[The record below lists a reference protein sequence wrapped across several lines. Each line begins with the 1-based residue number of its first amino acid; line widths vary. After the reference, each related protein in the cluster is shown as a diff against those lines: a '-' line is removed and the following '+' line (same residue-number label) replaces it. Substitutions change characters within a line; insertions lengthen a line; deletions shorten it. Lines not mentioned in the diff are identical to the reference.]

1 MADLEQQL
9 QAMLSNP
16 ELMNQLFSMAGSLG
30 TSRNP
35 PPSQPQSAPASA
47 PFDAGTVRNLMV
59 LMKRTQLEPR
69 QAELLRA
76 LENYLPADRIEKLRR
91 AMLAS
96 KIARYAA
103 GAFSES
109 NQGR

>member
-30 TSRNP
+30 ASRNP
-35 PPSQPQSAPASA
+35 PPSQPQAVPASA
-47 PFDAGTVRNLMV
+47 PFDSGTVRNLMA

-76 LENYLPADRIEKLRR
+76 LGGYLPADRIEKLRR
-91 AMLAS
+91 AMLAA
-96 KIARYAA
+96 KIARYVA

-109 NQGR
+109 TQGR